1 MRQYLL
7 KSNKMRKRK
16 QSIFD
21 FNHID
26 PHIQEEELEEIKN
39 LFRFYH
45 KRFWCL
51 KRAHGRFKK
60 MNLLI
65 NLTSSGLVAIGTI
78 AGGVTMN
85 PIVLGVISG
94 LGLVVKT
101 ASEMKNLKSKIE
113 MSKFAFTTYE
123 KTLSDL
129 RFALR
134 GGNFDRTEF
143 LSSME
148 AIDGIVIDLGD
159 LEMANFPSLQPGHF
173 RLSLEFLEKVK
184 SILHPE
190 EWKMF
195 WFDREDERK
204 FEISAEE
211 LVEEWRGSEPKA
223 PASFVGV

>member
-1 MRQYLL
+1 MQMRQYLL
-7 KSNKMRKRK
+7 KSNKMRRRK

-51 KRAHGRFKK
+51 KRAHSRFKK
-60 MNLLI
+60 MNLLM
-65 NLTSSGLVAIGTI
+65 NCTSSGLVAIGAI

-94 LGLVVKT
+94 VGLIVKT

-148 AIDGIVIDLGD
+148 AIDGIVIDLGLD
-159 LEMANFPSLQPGHF
+159 LE
-173 RLSLEFLEKVK
+173 
-184 SILHPE
+184 
-190 EWKMF
+190 
-195 WFDREDERK
+195 K
-204 FEISAEE
+204 FENKWKEKFSTADEI
-211 LVEEWRGSEPKA
+211 
-223 PASFVGV
+223 

>member
-1 MRQYLL
+1 MELILAEIIEFKHLLSQMLFIMKGSYFQQQYMLNQVIAGLAKSHFFL
-7 KSNKMRKRK
+7 KLSNKMRKRRK

-26 PHIQEEELEEIKN
+26 PSLREEELEEIKN

-123 KTLSDL
+123 KTLIDL

-134 GGNFDRTEF
+134 GGNFDQTEF

-148 AIDGIVIDLGD
+148 AIDGIVIDLGLD
-159 LEMANFPSLQPGHF
+159 LEKFEN
-173 RLSLEFLEKVK
+173 
-184 SILHPE
+184 
-190 EWKMF
+190 EWK
-195 WFDREDERK
+195 EK
-204 FEISAEE
+204 FSTE
-211 LVEEWRGSEPKA
+211 
-223 PASFVGV
+223 

>member
-1 MRQYLL
+1 
-7 KSNKMRKRK
+7 MRKRRK

-26 PHIQEEELEEIKN
+26 PSLREEELEEIKN

-60 MNLLI
+60 MNLFI

-101 ASEMKNLKSKIE
+101 ASEMK
-113 MSKFAFTTYE
+113 
-123 KTLSDL
+123 
-129 RFALR
+129 
-134 GGNFDRTEF
+134 
-143 LSSME
+143 
-148 AIDGIVIDLGD
+148 
-159 LEMANFPSLQPGHF
+159 
-173 RLSLEFLEKVK
+173 
-184 SILHPE
+184 
-190 EWKMF
+190 
-195 WFDREDERK
+195 
-204 FEISAEE
+204 
-211 LVEEWRGSEPKA
+211 EPKKQN
-223 PASFVGV
+223 

>member
-1 MRQYLL
+1 M
-7 KSNKMRKRK
+7 K

-26 PHIQEEELEEIKN
+26 PHIQEEELKEIKN

-51 KRAHGRFKK
+51 KRAHSRFKE
-60 MNLLI
+60 NESAHEFD
-65 NLTSSGLVAIGTI
+65 SSGLVAIGAI

-94 LGLVVKT
+94 VGLIVKT

-129 RFALR
+129 RFCFAR
-134 GGNFDRTEF
+134 
-143 LSSME
+143 
-148 AIDGIVIDLGD
+148 
-159 LEMANFPSLQPGHF
+159 
-173 RLSLEFLEKVK
+173 
-184 SILHPE
+184 
-190 EWKMF
+190 
-195 WFDREDERK
+195 RK
-204 FEISAEE
+204 F
-211 LVEEWRGSEPKA
+211 
-223 PASFVGV
+223 

>member
-1 MRQYLL
+1 MGLIMTQFHFREQKMESERPKKASRQ
-7 KSNKMRKRK
+7 RK

-26 PHIQEEELEEIKN
+26 PQIQEEELEEIKN

-60 MNLLI
+60 MNLLM
-65 NLTSSGLVAIGTI
+65 NCTSSGLIAIGTI
-78 AGGVTMN
+78 AGAATMN

-94 LGLVVKT
+94 VGLIMKT
-101 ASEMKNLKSKIE
+101 AMEMKNLKSKIE

-134 GGNFDRTEF
+134 GGNFDQTQF

-148 AIDGIVIDLGD
+148 AIDGIVIDLGLD
-159 LEMANFPSLQPGHF
+159 WE
-173 RLSLEFLEKVK
+173 
-184 SILHPE
+184 
-190 EWKMF
+190 
-195 WFDREDERK
+195 K
-204 FEISAEE
+204 FENKWKEKFSAE
-211 LVEEWRGSEPKA
+211 
-223 PASFVGV
+223 

>member
-7 KSNKMRKRK
+7 KSNKMRRRK

-26 PHIQEEELEEIKN
+26 PHIQEEELKEIKN

-51 KRAHGRFKK
+51 KRAHSRFKK
-60 MNLLI
+60 MNLLM
-65 NLTSSGLVAIGTI
+65 NCTSSGLVAIGAI

-94 LGLVVKT
+94 VGLIVKT

-148 AIDGIVIDLGD
+148 AIDGIVIDLDWIWRSLRINGRKSFRRQMRFKKRLFPD
-159 LEMANFPSLQPGHF
+159 KPLE
-173 RLSLEFLEKVK
+173 RRLEKFSPK
-184 SILHPE
+184 TTPL
-190 EWKMF
+190 KF
-195 WFDREDERK
+195 RE
-204 FEISAEE
+204 
-211 LVEEWRGSEPKA
+211 
-223 PASFVGV
+223 

>member
-7 KSNKMRKRK
+7 KSNKMRKRSERPKGAGSEASNPASRQRK

-26 PHIQEEELEEIKN
+26 PQIQEEELEEIKN

-51 KRAHGRFKK
+51 KQAHSRFKK
-60 MNLLI
+60 MNLLM
-65 NLTSSGLVAIGTI
+65 NCTSSGLVAIGAI

-94 LGLVVKT
+94 VGLIVKT

-148 AIDGIVIDLGD
+148 AIDGIVIDLGLD
-159 LEMANFPSLQPGHF
+159 LE
-173 RLSLEFLEKVK
+173 
-184 SILHPE
+184 
-190 EWKMF
+190 
-195 WFDREDERK
+195 K
-204 FEISAEE
+204 FENKWKEKFSTE
-211 LVEEWRGSEPKA
+211 
-223 PASFVGV
+223 

>member
-7 KSNKMRKRK
+7 KSNKMRKRSKGASQRSERRK

-51 KRAHGRFKK
+51 KRAHSRFKK
-60 MNLLI
+60 MNLLL
-65 NLTSSGLVAIGTI
+65 NCTSSGLIAIGTI
-78 AGGVTMN
+78 TGAATMN

-94 LGLVVKT
+94 VGLIMKT
-101 ASEMKNLKSKIE
+101 AMEMKNLKSKIE
-113 MSKFAFTTYE
+113 MAKFAFTTYE
-123 KTLSDL
+123 KTLSNL

-134 GGNFDRTEF
+134 GGNFDQTEF

-148 AIDGIVIDLGD
+148 AIDGIVIDLGLD
-159 LEMANFPSLQPGHF
+159 WE
-173 RLSLEFLEKVK
+173 
-184 SILHPE
+184 
-190 EWKMF
+190 
-195 WFDREDERK
+195 K
-204 FEISAEE
+204 FENKWKEKFSTE
-211 LVEEWRGSEPKA
+211 
-223 PASFVGV
+223 

>member
-1 MRQYLL
+1 M
-7 KSNKMRKRK
+7 KRK
-16 QSIFD
+16 QSIFG

-26 PHIQEEELEEIKN
+26 PRIQEEELEEIKK

-51 KRAHGRFKK
+51 KRAHRRFKK

-78 AGGVTMN
+78 AGAATMN

-94 LGLVVKT
+94 LGLVLKT
-101 ASEMKNLKSKIE
+101 SNEMKNLKSKIE
-113 MSKFAFTTYE
+113 MAKFAFTTYE

-134 GGNFDRTEF
+134 GGNFDQTEF

-148 AIDGIVIDLGD
+148 AIDGIVIDLGLD
-159 LEMANFPSLQPGHF
+159 LE
-173 RLSLEFLEKVK
+173 
-184 SILHPE
+184 
-190 EWKMF
+190 
-195 WFDREDERK
+195 K
-204 FEISAEE
+204 FEK
-211 LVEEWRGSEPKA
+211 EWEKRFE
-223 PASFVGV
+223 

>member
-7 KSNKMRKRK
+7 KWNKMRRRK

-51 KRAHGRFKK
+51 KRAHSRFKK
-60 MNLLI
+60 MNLLM
-65 NLTSSGLVAIGTI
+65 NCTSSGLVAIGAI

-94 LGLVVKT
+94 VGLIVKT

-134 GGNFDRTEF
+134 GGNFDQTQF

-148 AIDGIVIDLGD
+148 AIDGIVIDLGLD
-159 LEMANFPSLQPGHF
+159 LE
-173 RLSLEFLEKVK
+173 
-184 SILHPE
+184 
-190 EWKMF
+190 
-195 WFDREDERK
+195 K
-204 FEISAEE
+204 FENKWKEKFSTADEI
-211 LVEEWRGSEPKA
+211 
-223 PASFVGV
+223 

>member
-7 KSNKMRKRK
+7 KSNKMRKQASRSRRPWAQRAERRK

-51 KRAHGRFKK
+51 KQAHSRFKK
-60 MNLLI
+60 MNLLM
-65 NLTSSGLVAIGTI
+65 NCTSSGLVAIGAI

-94 LGLVVKT
+94 VGLIVKT

-134 GGNFDRTEF
+134 GGNFDQTQF

-148 AIDGIVIDLGD
+148 AIDGIVIDLGLD
-159 LEMANFPSLQPGHF
+159 WE
-173 RLSLEFLEKVK
+173 
-184 SILHPE
+184 
-190 EWKMF
+190 
-195 WFDREDERK
+195 K
-204 FEISAEE
+204 FENKWQGKVFDGVISFPEKMKFKKDFFPTN
-211 LVEEWRGSEPKA
+211 LWG
-223 PASFVGV
+223 